1 MTAIKIFYSIKYIDH
16 IINIYIYIQYIY
28 IYIYIYIYNIC
39 KIFTSWPLKWFS
51 ENQIKENTDKCH
63 LLMTKDESS
72 ETHIGKSIIKSS
84 DIEKLLN
91 IKINPKLYF

>member
-16 IINIYIYIQYIY
+16 IINIYIYIQ
-28 IYIYIYIYNIC
+28 YIYNIC

>member
-16 IINIYIYIQYIY
+16 IINIYIYT
-28 IYIYIYIYNIC
+28 IYIYNIC

>member
-1 MTAIKIFYSIKYIDH
+1 
-16 IINIYIYIQYIY
+16 
-28 IYIYIYIYNIC
+28 
-39 KIFTSWPLKWFS
+39 
-51 ENQIKENTDKCH
+51 
-63 LLMTKDESS
+63 MTKDESS